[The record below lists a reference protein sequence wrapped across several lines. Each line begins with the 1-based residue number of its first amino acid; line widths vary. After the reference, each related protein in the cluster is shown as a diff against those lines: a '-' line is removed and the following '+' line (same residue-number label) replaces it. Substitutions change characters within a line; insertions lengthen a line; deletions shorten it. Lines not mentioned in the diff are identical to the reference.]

1 MIEKLAAVLA
11 ADPRIAYA
19 LLFGS
24 GAKGGAHSD
33 SDLDVAI
40 GVGRAMPLGLLDLG
54 WLAARL
60 EAATG
65 RRVDLV
71 VMDEAPPALAYRI
84 FRDGQTIGVR
94 DKPALD
100 ARRARA
106 ILEYL
111 DFRPVEQLCARGV
124 LAAAHGR

>member
-1 MIEKLAAVLA
+1 MIDALAAVIA
-11 ADPRIAYA
+11 ADARIAYA

-24 GAKGGAHSD
+24 GALGGGHAE
-33 SDLDVAI
+33 SDLDIAI
-40 GVGRAMPLGLLDLG
+40 GVSGATRLGLIDLG
-54 WLAARL
+54 TLAAKL

-65 RRVDLV
+65 RRVDLILI
-71 VMDEAPPALAYRI
+71 DEAPPALAYRI
-84 FRDGQTIGVR
+84 FRDGKTIVVH
-94 DKPALD
+94 DKGALS

-106 ILEYL
+106 VLEYL

>member
-1 MIEKLAAVLA
+1 MIDALAAVIA
-11 ADPRIAYA
+11 ADAQVAYA

-24 GAKGGAHSD
+24 GALGGGHAE
-33 SDLDVAI
+33 SDLDIAI
-40 GVGRAMPLGLLDLG
+40 GVSGATRLGLIDLG
-54 WLAARL
+54 TLAAKL

-65 RRVDLV
+65 RRVDLILI
-71 VMDEAPPALAYRI
+71 DEAPPALAYRI
-84 FRDGQTIGVR
+84 FRDGKTIVVH
-94 DKPALD
+94 DKGALS

-106 ILEYL
+106 VLEYL